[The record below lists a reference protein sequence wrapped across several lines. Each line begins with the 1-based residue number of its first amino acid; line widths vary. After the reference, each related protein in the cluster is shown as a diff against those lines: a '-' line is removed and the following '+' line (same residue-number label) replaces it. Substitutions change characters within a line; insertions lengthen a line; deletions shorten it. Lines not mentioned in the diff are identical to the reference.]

1 MRESADMEELQ
12 YQIDLL
18 NAMNQKLSSNL
29 EMYQKICEMSKN
41 IYIYCDFLRNKV
53 DVMGQFQQYFP
64 FQLSSILD
72 LEHILEYVK
81 EEYVEQLRNVL
92 FLEFKEQNKMEAECC
107 LVKGGIW
114 LHFEA
119 ELICDN
125 QRKPLTKIIRIV
137 NISQAKK
144 QNEELQYLAYYDSV
158 TGMYNRNY
166 FVSILS
172 RWVQKAKEE
181 KEIIALICID
191 IDDFKKIN
199 DGMGLVVGDELL
211 QVFGQYLKELAG
223 EKVIVSHANNDI
235 YYMAIYAPVGSR
247 SVDNICEKVNK
258 RLEEPFKLTQGR
270 EIRFTVCMGIALF
283 PESTQNAMEL
293 LNCAEIIMLQA
304 KMAGKNSIR
313 YFETPVLEEFKEMI
327 EIENQLKSAIMDN
340 KFELYFQPQF
350 ESETRSLRG
359 VEALIRWWDE
369 KGHMISPAVF
379 IPIAEESGMIV
390 SIGDWVIDEAVRIY
404 SEWKKKFDC
413 SFVLS
418 INISAIQYRK
428 PDFVPNLIKVLKK
441 YNVDAKAIELEITE
455 TVLIK
460 DFVEVVK
467 QLRVLKEYGI
477 KISLDD
483 FGTGFSSLSYLKGLP
498 IDTLKIDKSFVD
510 TVLEDQSTQVI
521 TEAIVSMVKKLGYE
535 TVAEGVETEEQYQ
548 YLKDIECDNIQGYL
562 LGKPMPA
569 HEIEQVI
576 TKNLENKKGLK

>member
-1 MRESADMEELQ
+1 MEELQ

-18 NAMNQKLSSNL
+18 SAMNQKLSSNL

-41 IYIYCDFLRNKV
+41 TYVYCDFVRNKI

-64 FQLSSILD
+64 FQLSSNAD

-81 EEYVEQLRNVL
+81 EEYVEQLRNVIC
-92 FLEFKEQNKMEAECC
+92 LEYRDQDKAEFECC
-107 LVKGGIW
+107 LAKGGVW
-114 LHFEA
+114 LHFETVIVRDA
-119 ELICDN
+119 
-125 QRKPLTKIIRIV
+125 QGKPQTKIIRIM
-137 NISQAKK
+137 NISQTKRQK
-144 QNEELQYLAYYDSV
+144 DELQYLAYYDLM

-172 RWVQKAKEE
+172 RWVEKAKEE
-181 KEIIALICID
+181 KEVIALICID

-223 EKVIVSHANNDI
+223 EDIIVSRANNDI
-235 YYMAIYAPVGSR
+235 YYMAIYAPFGSR
-247 SVDNICEKVNK
+247 SVEKICEKINK
-258 RLEEPFKLTQGR
+258 RLEEPFKLTQNR
-270 EIRFTVCMGIALF
+270 EIRFSVCMGIAMY

-327 EIENQLKSAIMDN
+327 EIENQLKTAILNN

-350 ESETRSLRG
+350 EVETKTLRG

-369 KGHMISPAVF
+369 MGHMVSPAVF

-404 SEWKKKFDC
+404 SQWKKKFDC
-413 SFVLS
+413 DFVLS

-441 YNVDAKAIELEITE
+441 YDVDAKAIELEITE

-460 DFVEVVK
+460 DFVDVVK

-548 YLKDIECDNIQGYL
+548 YLRDIECDNIQGYL

-569 HEIEQVI
+569 KDIEQVI
-576 TKNLENKKGLK
+576 TKNFCKDSGK